1 MMETKNEKENLSPME
16 RLNRTFGR
24 LNNGQ
29 KKNEEKPQNS
39 EKSDTRNK
47 PNDRGSSGEKD
58 R

>member
-1 MMETKNEKENLSPME
+1 MMDTKNEKGNLSPME
-16 RLNRTFGR
+16 RLNLTFGR
-24 LNNGQ
+24 LNNEQ

-47 PNDRGSSGEKD
+47 PNDRGDSRKKD

>member
-1 MMETKNEKENLSPME
+1 ME

-24 LNNGQ
+24 LNNEQ

-47 PNDRGSSGEKD
+47 PNDRGDSRKKD